1 MAEPGAAPRVPLD
14 LLPRELVARR
24 ARAVGVAAALLGVL
38 LALALLAL
46 VPAAVAVVT
55 AVVLAGPVVGWCTA
69 TARRATWLEGRVLV
83 QRGLLTRRV
92 DLVDVDEVALSVV
105 PRGFRTVSVV
115 LGPGRGLATVPVAV
129 VLPQGARELD
139 PPALR
144 RLADALLAGGAVPGV
159 AVAGVL
165 VAALRAQARDAGAEE
180 RPLLRAVGLAAG
192 REPRAPRVVLTPAEV
207 AELGS

>member
-1 MAEPGAAPRVPLD
+1 MPRNLRP
-14 LLPRELVARR
+14 
-24 ARAVGVAAALLGVL
+24 
-38 LALALLAL
+38 
-46 VPAAVAVVT
+46 
-55 AVVLAGPVVGWCTA
+55 
-69 TARRATWLEGRVLV
+69 
-83 QRGLLTRRV
+83 
-92 DLVDVDEVALSVV
+92 VDVDEVALSVV

-165 VAALRAQARDAGAEE
+165 VAAVAAHDVLAKLIYAAPAAHAELAGQLIYYGAA
-180 RPLLRAVGLAAG
+180 PVHLALFVLLG
-192 REPRAPRVVLTPAEV
+192 REWFAGQERARRRAARPVVVTT
-207 AELGS
+207 